1 MKRLILLLA
10 LGISYAQALDYSIQ
24 TSGPQHVTPGHYFF
38 FQVTGTVTSGTDE
51 NATPVIAGLPA
62 GAAASFPNMLKFCCG
77 KFLWTITGQTPVK
90 IETTTGT
97 PAGTYPLTITY
108 TSKSGVTR
116 SAKHVLTVD
125 PAPAALPLAA
135 FPPDVPLAGV
145 GQWKGNMVAY
155 GKTHCV
161 PTELA
166 TYEGFVWYYDGTR
179 IYYQIADYTK
189 DPKWTEC
196 ASALDA
202 FYRNYVLTNKGNI
215 QGWRVFPH
223 GLSMN
228 FSRTGNAADKTAL
241 LALLS
246 NGHANFSNV
255 ALVIDW
261 MLSREISYGLETHLA
276 AESLGNPRNSNF
288 QNVVEILFGHF
299 DQWFLTQN
307 ALYTQP
313 FMVALASEAMID
325 YFDATGDV
333 RVPPLL
339 KLAADQLW
347 AVSWD
352 AASQSFWYYNNN
364 GTPASP
370 VCSSQSDTKP
380 CKMTS
385 PDLNL
390 LIVPLYGWV
399 YQHTGLKIYRDR
411 GDRIFKA
418 GVSQAYLEGGKQFAQ
433 NYRWSGKY
441 VEWRKAPVAG
451 NR

>member
-1 MKRLILLLA
+1 MNKLILLLA
-10 LGISYAQALDYSIQ
+10 VAISDACALDYSIQ
-24 TSGPQHVTPGHYFF
+24 ASGPRHVTQGHYIF
-38 FQVTGTVTSGTDE
+38 FQVTGTVTSGPDE
-51 NATPVIAGLPA
+51 NATPTVAGLPA
-62 GAAASFPNMLKFCCG
+62 GAVASFPNMQKFCCG
-77 KFLWTITGQTPVK
+77 KFFWTISGQNPVKVETAAQTPV
-90 IETTTGT
+90 
-97 PAGTYPLTITY
+97 GTYQIAITY
-108 TSKSGVTR
+108 TSKSGIER
-116 SAKHVLTVD
+116 SAKHVLIVD
-125 PAPAALPLAA
+125 PVPTALMVAD
-135 FPPDVPLAGV
+135 FPPDVPLAGLS
-145 GQWKGNMVAY
+145 QWKANMVSY
-155 GKTHCV
+155 GKAHCV

-179 IYYQIADYTK
+179 IYHQIADYTM

-202 FYRNYVLTNKGNI
+202 FYRKYVLSNNGNI
-215 QGWRVFPH
+215 QGWRVFPL
-223 GLSMN
+223 GLSMGYMRN
-228 FSRTGNAADKTAL
+228 GMAADKTAV
-241 LALLS
+241 LALLT
-246 NGHANFSNV
+246 NGYANFSNV

-261 MLSREISYGLETHLA
+261 MLSREISYGLETHLV
-276 AESLGNPRNSNF
+276 AESLGNPRNPNF

-299 DQWFLTQN
+299 DQWFLSQN

-313 FMVALASEAMID
+313 FMVALAAEAMID
-325 YFDATGDV
+325 YFDATGDI

-352 AASQSFWYYNNN
+352 ASSQSFWYYNNN
-364 GTPASP
+364 GTPSSP
-370 VCSSQSDTKP
+370 VCDIQNDTKP

-399 YQHTGLKIYRDR
+399 YQHTGLKVYRDR

-418 GVSQAYLEGGKQFAQ
+418 GVSGAYLEGGKQFSQ

-441 VEWRKAPVAG
+441 IEWRKAPTPVH
-451 NR
+451 R